1 MYVVAPRRA
10 VLVSP
15 RPTALS
21 FFSRSQMD
29 TAVFLTVQ
37 AISVKSSA
45 TPNLTLRR
53 LERAQTRKCPS
64 RSHGEHDCSAA
75 RPTVGS
81 DMPLI
86 RPVSFW
92 PSSRLLPFSILQSF
106 VDLIGRVLG
115 SDLGQL
121 HRFAAHR
128 VLSNARATDSRVI
141 FSLEGTCAPT
151 GRGPR
156 CPMSGIS
163 DSGIGTTYLRVS
175 ESAALD
181 FLHTATVP
189 KAILWYAGR
198 YEYSI

>member
-45 TPNLTLRR
+45 TPSLVLRR

-141 FSLEGTCAPT
+141 FSLEGTGAPT

-156 CPMSGIS
+156 MSHEWDQRFRYWNDLPASIGERRS
-163 DSGIGTTYLRVS
+163 RFFAYRDSSQG
-175 ESAALD
+175 D
-181 FLHTATVP
+181 FVVYWE
-189 KAILWYAGR
+189 I
-198 YEYSI
+198 

>member
-10 VLVSP
+10 VLVSS
-15 RPTALS
+15 RPIALS
-21 FFSRSQMD
+21 FISRSQMD

-37 AISVKSSA
+37 AISVESSA
-45 TPNLTLRR
+45 TPSLALRR
-53 LERAQTRKCPS
+53 LERAQTRKCPC
-64 RSHGEHDCSAA
+64 RSHAEHDCSAA

-115 SDLGQL
+115 SDVGSAPLG
-121 HRFAAHR
+121 FAAHK

-141 FSLEGTCAPT
+141 SRPGGHRRPNENRIA
-151 GRGPR
+151 
-156 CPMSGIS
+156 
-163 DSGIGTTYLRVS
+163 D
-175 ESAALD
+175 
-181 FLHTATVP
+181 VP
-189 KAILWYAGR
+189 
-198 YEYSI
+198 